1 MSRKKEIKGGKK
13 PGSPAWMVTY
23 GDMMTL
29 LLCFFVLLYSMS
41 TLDLERFSLIIS
53 QLQQQLGVLDG
64 GRTISREQL
73 IEAGQRD
80 ELLGQIERSRL
91 EFEQLY
97 MEIMAY
103 LEKKGLED
111 QVEVAFV
118 DEGLLIRFPGRI
130 LFDLGRADLIS
141 EAREILGE
149 MASFFGSVENE
160 VTVEGHTDDWPIS
173 TEEFPSNWELST
185 TRATNVIR
193 YLIEQKDLPPEQ
205 FSAAGYG
212 EYQPIRPNDSPENR
226 ALNRRVDILI
236 RRSIEFDLLW
246 RKEGLYD
253 EG

>member
-1 MSRKKEIKGGKK
+1 MSRKKGIKEGKK

-41 TLDLERFSLIIS
+41 TLDMERFSLIIS

-64 GRTISREQL
+64 GRTISQDQL

-103 LEKKGLED
+103 LEKKELED
-111 QVEVAFV
+111 EVEVAFV

-130 LFDLGRADLIS
+130 LFELGQADLLP

-149 MASFFGSVENE
+149 IASFFESVENE

-173 TEEFPSNWELST
+173 TPEFPSNWELST
-185 TRATNVIR
+185 SRATNVIR
-193 YLIEQKDLPPEQ
+193 YLIEEKGLPPEQ

-236 RRSIEFDLLW
+236 RRSVEFDLLW
-246 RKEGLYD
+246 RKEGLYG

>member
-1 MSRKKEIKGGKK
+1 
-13 PGSPAWMVTY
+13 MVTY

-29 LLCFFVLLYSMS
+29 LLCFFVLLFSMS
-41 TLDLERFSLIIS
+41 TIDLEKFSLIIS

-64 GRTISREQL
+64 GRTISPEEM
-73 IEAGQRD
+73 IDSGQRD
-80 ELLGQIERSRL
+80 ELIGQIERSRM

-97 MEIMAY
+97 MEIRAY
-103 LEKKGLED
+103 LEERGLEEE
-111 QVEVAFV
+111 VEVAFV
-118 DEGLLIRFPGRI
+118 DEGLLIRFPGQI
-130 LFDLGRADLIS
+130 LFELGRAELLP

-149 MASFFGSVENE
+149 LASLFDALENE

-173 TEEFPSNWELST
+173 TPEFPSNWELST

-193 YLIEQKDLPPEQ
+193 YLIEGKGLPPEQ

-212 EYQPIRPNDSPENR
+212 EFQPIRPNDSPENR

-236 RRSIEFDLLW
+236 RRSVEFDLLW
-246 RKEGLYD
+246 RKEGLNE